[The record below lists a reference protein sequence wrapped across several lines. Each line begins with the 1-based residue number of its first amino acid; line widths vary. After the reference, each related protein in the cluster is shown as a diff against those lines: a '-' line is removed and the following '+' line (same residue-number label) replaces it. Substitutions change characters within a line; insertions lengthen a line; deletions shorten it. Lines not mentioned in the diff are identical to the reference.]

1 MPTLGTTNRV
11 QLRYIP
17 EATFGVTPV
26 AGNSINLRMTG
37 ESLDYTL
44 TKDSDKEIRQDRQRT
59 SATTTNADAVGDVKV
74 HIQYA
79 EYDKLF
85 AALLQSAWAAYGV
98 NGVGTTF
105 TSTAT
110 ATTLTAAVA
119 PTTTSA
125 FTTLQK
131 GQWFQVQGA
140 GLNVGKYLRVST
152 VTAPTST
159 VITLDPNTPALVETS
174 VAGVMLSTSRLT
186 NGTTQSSF
194 TLERSMNDIVQ
205 FMAYR
210 GMTIS
215 KFSTSFASGSLTEG
229 SFSFMG
235 KDMIRGVVTTLPGTP
250 VASQAY
256 DIQNAVTGVGNI
268 WEAGVPLASSF
279 IKTLSL
285 DIDNTMRAQEAIG
298 VLGNAGLG
306 TGTFV
311 CKGSLELY
319 FADGTMFDKFL
330 SDTYTSLSLYTRDK
344 AGNGY
349 VFTLPKVMLTAGKVQ
364 SGAKDTDLMA
374 TFDWE
379 AYADLTNAVVA
390 LQQTVFIDRLGVAVP

>member
-26 AGNSINLRMTG
+26 AGNGINLRMTG